1 MPMLSFLLRV
11 CRKKTLVTVFVSLVL
26 FLILGNVLYFGSS
39 FLTSEDSYVLHL
51 RKLNQ
56 PFNWNLE
63 EEFEAGNFSDTNLF
77 TCRNSVQGRTVIADD
92 KGFVCP
98 RSELLGNGCCNTNSS
113 VTEKHACSEC
123 DKVKMIQLKNIG
135 QGHKNICHRVPA
147 AAPSL
152 SSASAAACG
161 RTSAPVCRRS

>member
-39 FLTSEDSYVLHL
+39 YLTSEDSYVLHL

-63 EEFEAGNFSDTNLF
+63 EEFDAGNFSDTNLF

-123 DKVKMIQLKNIG
+123 DKVMMIQLKNIG
-135 QGHKNICHRVPA
+135 Q
-147 AAPSL
+147 
-152 SSASAAACG
+152 
-161 RTSAPVCRRS
+161 